1 MKLNEDFILKEMK
14 GLDGKSTY
22 YAIAVGKTAKN
33 FNGMVKLNETAAFI
47 WNSIKNGADS
57 EEKIASEL
65 SKTYA
70 VTAEQVKNDVAEILK
85 TLRKINAI
93 IG

>member
-47 WNSIKNGADS
+47 WNSINVYFR
-57 EEKIASEL
+57 L
-65 SKTYA
+65 
-70 VTAEQVKNDVAEILK
+70 
-85 TLRKINAI
+85 
-93 IG
+93 